1 MIHSIKYTYIPDVGL
16 IECEVTVLDTTG
28 VDITVVTSLSG
39 ISDGIVSSDVDGDIG
54 AIGTS

>member
-28 VDITVVTSLSG
+28 VDITVVASLSG
-39 ISDGIVSSDVDGDIG
+39 ISGGIVSSDVAGDIG
-54 AIGTS
+54 AIDTS